1 MLKNKL
7 KIITL
12 IMLIILSLIVPQVNA
27 EDNEAEGQTTN
38 TPAVT
43 DEQTTTNVDQAQT
56 SINQDNYKDGD
67 VYLTGDEI
75 TIDYIVDGN
84 LFVMANKVIINS
96 QIGGDAFIIANDI
109 VVENGGYIF
118 SNLFAL
124 APNITISGVVYDLY
138 AYANNIQINN
148 YIFRDAR
155 AIANNFKLAG
165 TIGRNAYL
173 NIDNMEVIS
182 IKDDQNNVTSQGSI
196 KGDLNYSSKQELEI
210 QDGTV
215 SGDINYTQLKTSSP
229 SIQTYLLS
237 IGGFLVTVLIIWL
250 IGLWLAPKFL
260 ERTNL
265 VLTKKLPSTI
275 ALGIFTPIVLIIALV
290 ILLLLNITSS
300 VSLLGLALL
309 FVACAISSSIFVIAV
324 NNIICNKLNVEKTIV
339 KLGFLIIT
347 GAVLW
352 LIALIP
358 FVGRVISTIAAI
370 LGLGILINAI
380 LPHNRNLS
388 GTETKVKAEK
398 KENKKEKQTENKN
411 KKEDK
416 KTK

>member
-7 KIITL
+7 KTIAL

-27 EDNEAEGQTTN
+27 EDNEAEGQTSN
-38 TPAVT
+38 TVQEEATAIST
-43 DEQTTTNVDQAQT
+43 DPSTTSVNAQ
-56 SINQDNYKDGD
+56 NYKEGD

-75 TIDYIVDGN
+75 TIDYVVDGN
-84 LFVMANKVIINS
+84 LFVMANKVTISS

-109 VVENGGYIF
+109 IVENNGYIF

-138 AYANNIQINN
+138 AYANNIQVNN

-398 KENKKEKQTENKN
+398 KENKKESKNKN
-411 KKEDK
+411 KEDK
-416 KTK
+416 KNK

>member
-27 EDNEAEGQTTN
+27 EDNEAEGQTTS

>member
-7 KIITL
+7 KTIAL

-27 EDNEAEGQTTN
+27 EDNEAEGQTSN
-38 TPAVT
+38 TVQEEATAIST
-43 DEQTTTNVDQAQT
+43 DPSTTSVNAQ
-56 SINQDNYKDGD
+56 NYKEGD

-75 TIDYIVDGN
+75 TIDYVVDGN
-84 LFVMANKVIINS
+84 LFVMANKVTISS

-109 VVENGGYIF
+109 IVENGGYIF

-398 KENKKEKQTENKN
+398 KENKKESKNKN
-411 KKEDK
+411 KEDK
-416 KTK
+416 KNK

>member
-27 EDNEAEGQTTN
+27 EDNEAEGQTTS

-275 ALGIFTPIVLIIALV
+275 ALGIFTPIVLIIAFV

>member
-27 EDNEAEGQTTN
+27 EDNEAEGQTTS

-96 QIGGDAFIIANDI
+96 QIGGDAFIIANDL

>member
-1 MLKNKL
+1 MLKSKL
-7 KIITL
+7 KIIAL

-38 TPAVT
+38 TTEGEAT
-43 DEQTTTNVDQAQT
+43 AISAEQGTS
-56 SINQDNYKDGD
+56 SINTQNYKEGD

-84 LFVMANKVIINS
+84 LFVMANKVTINS
-96 QIGGDAFIIANDI
+96 QIGGDAFIIANDL
-109 VVENGGYIF
+109 VVGENGYIF

-124 APNITISGVVYDLY
+124 APNITIGGVVYDLY
-138 AYANNIQINN
+138 AYSNNIQVNN

-155 AIANNFKLAG
+155 AIANNFTLAG

-173 NIDNMEVIS
+173 NVDNIEVIS
-182 IKDDQNNVTSQGSI
+182 NKDDQNNVTSQGSI

-210 QDGTV
+210 QDGIV
-215 SGDINYTQLKTSSP
+215 SGDVNFTQLKTSSP

-237 IGGFLVTVLIIWL
+237 IGRFLVTLLIIWL
-250 IGLWLAPKFL
+250 LCLWLAPKFL

-275 ALGIFTPIVLIIALV
+275 ALGILTPIALVIAFV

-309 FVACAISSSIFVIAV
+309 FIACAISSSIFVIAV
-324 NNIICNKLNVEKTIV
+324 NNIICNKLKVEKTIG
-339 KLGFLIIT
+339 KFGILIIT
-347 GAVLW
+347 AAVLW

-358 FVGRVISTIAAI
+358 FVGRIISTIAAI

-380 LPHNRNLS
+380 LPHNRNIL
-388 GTETKVKAEK
+388 ETDQKAEK
-398 KENKKEKQTENKN
+398 KNENKKENKN
-411 KKEDK
+411 KDK
-416 KTK
+416 KDKETK

>member
-27 EDNEAEGQTTN
+27 EDNEAEGQTTS

-347 GAVLW
+347 GAALW